1 MFKLFITLVIILIL
15 LFPIKIKLSLFFDG
29 NNFEIK
35 LFKFNILKM
44 NISELLL
51 KVKNLNSK
59 DKKTK
64 NEKKSKK
71 KTVYLLKHLDIKKI
85 NLINNFID
93 NKYKPKL
100 IIYND
105 ISYSL
110 CDAAIT
116 AIVYG
121 LISAVFYSFFATINL
136 FFNLKINY
144 NKITPI
150 FEDKNSI
157 SFFNKS
163 IIKVNLVQIIIMI
176 VIIIKNTRFKGGTQ
190 KGNTY
195 GK

>member
-1 MFKLFITLVIILIL
+1 
-15 LFPIKIKLSLFFDG
+15 
-29 NNFEIK
+29 
-35 LFKFNILKM
+35 M
-44 NISELLL
+44 NINELLL
-51 KVKNLNSK
+51 KVKNL
-59 DKKTK
+59 
-64 NEKKSKK
+64 KSKK
-71 KTVYLLKHLDIKKI
+71 TENEEKGKEKRVHLLKHFNIKKV

-100 IIYND
+100 IIYNE

-116 AIVYG
+116 AITYG
-121 LISAVFYSFFATINL
+121 LLSTVFYSLFAVINL
-136 FFNLKINY
+136 FFNLKINS
-144 NKITPI
+144 NKITPA
-150 FEDKNSI
+150 FEDKIAIN
-157 SFFNKS
+157 FFNKS